1 MLRREGWR
9 VNKKRVHRL
18 WREEGLKV
26 PEKQRKRLRLPEGTG
41 ENGCNRRR
49 AEHKDHV
56 WSYDFVMDSTQDGR
70 RLRGCYEL

>member
-41 ENGCNRRR
+41 ENRWTIS
-49 AEHKDHV
+49 DP
-56 WSYDFVMDSTQDGR
+56 STRTTSGATTS
-70 RLRGCYEL
+70 